1 VSHAHATVNPPTG
14 FPPDTILTRDQLA
27 LALSTSVD
35 TIERSGIPASYALGS
50 RCPRY
55 VWKDVVAWFQDGGN
69 TS

>member
-1 VSHAHATVNPPTG
+1 MTSTPPSPMG
-14 FPPDTILTRDQLA
+14 FPPDTILTREQLA

-55 VWKDVVAWFQDGGN
+55 LWKDVVAWFQQGGRAA
-69 TS
+69 